1 MKNFLLASLAC
12 LALLVS
18 QNDLNAQ
25 ITWSPSVNLIAGGD
39 NTDFI
44 SQNGSFVLGINPG
57 GATTTVGTAVF
68 TNLGGLENMELIR
81 MNSGPLTSTQNGVTF
96 SGDFDNLQAEINADG
111 SPAFTFARGEFTDA
125 TPGINALIATACWN
139 HNFSVDVDTVTLT
152 GLTPGDTY
160 ELQILVNDA
169 RGGGGGGV
177 RDERWFVAFTN
188 GDDNLVGGTARISNR
203 PFNDGGSPGMA
214 GDFIIGTFVAA
225 DNGTQTFRMSATRG
239 NSFGDD
245 PETTPI
251 EVIERDQF
259 IIGETIDIASNDPAG
274 ATAGGQTQINALQL
288 RNISDVDPGVL
299 LGDANCDK
307 TVDFLDIAPFIA
319 ILTSGD
325 FKAEADIDGSL
336 AVDFLDIAPFIAI
349 LTAN

>member
-1 MKNFLLASLAC
+1 MKNFFLASLAC
-12 LALLVS
+12 LSLLVA

-44 SQNGSFVLGINPG
+44 SQNGTFVLGINPG
-57 GATTTVGTAVF
+57 GADTTVGTAVF

-81 MNSGPLTSTQNGVTF
+81 DTSGPLTSTQNGVTF
-96 SGDFDNLQAEINADG
+96 SGDFDNLQA
-111 SPAFTFARGEFTDA
+111 SFTFAQGEFTDA
-125 TPGINALIATACWN
+125 AVGVNDLIATACWN
-139 HNFSVDVDTVTLT
+139 HNFSVDTDTVTLT

-225 DNGTQTFRMSATRG
+225 DSGTQTFRMSATRG

-245 PETTPI
+245 PATTPI

-274 ATAGGQTQINALQL
+274 APAGGQTQINALQL
-288 RNISDVDPGVL
+288 RNISDVEDVL
-299 LGDANCDK
+299 RGDANCDGFINFADIGPFIGFLSSGEFK
-307 TVDFLDIAPFIA
+307 AQADADGSGVIDFADIGPFIA
-319 ILTSGD
+319 LLS
-325 FKAEADIDGSL
+325 AS
-336 AVDFLDIAPFIAI
+336 
-349 LTAN
+349 